1 MWEFGKNWI
10 TIYFN
15 TSSISCTPLRTVIPR
30 IRRNLSTFAYERVS
44 RRPTLEEMENAYRLA
59 SQYLENVIIS
69 RSCYREFPTPP
80 SQETWITVYPDPDL
94 TIKRRTMRD
103 QEEDRISWISQSKGI
118 TREEVLQALER
129 VRDEPSYR
137 SELEQM
143 ITMYGHGGTSTSTG
157 TSTKRKAL

>member
-1 MWEFGKNWI
+1 
-10 TIYFN
+10 
-15 TSSISCTPLRTVIPR
+15 
-30 IRRNLSTFAYERVS
+30 
-44 RRPTLEEMENAYRLA
+44 
-59 SQYLENVIIS
+59 
-69 RSCYREFPTPP
+69 
-80 SQETWITVYPDPDL
+80 
-94 TIKRRTMRD
+94 MRD

-143 ITMYGHGGTSTSTG
+143 IAMYGHGGTGTG